1 MLSYQHAFHAGNH
14 ADLLKHLVLT
24 RVLTYLTV
32 KPAPLLYVDT
42 HSGSGGYRLDSK
54 EALKLQEYRQG
65 IGVLWGRDD
74 IPEQLEPLLSLVTKF
89 NRGATELNF
98 YPGSPWLARQLLR
111 PVDRLELCELHP
123 TDYAR
128 LRKQFGGD
136 SKVRCHYEDGYKHSL
151 SLLPPIEKRGLVLID
166 PSYEEKKE
174 YQQVVDHLLAL
185 HKRFATGIYAL
196 WYPVVEQDRI
206 ERLQRQLV
214 RSGIRRIDVY
224 ELYRDREQRQVGMNG
239 SGMIVINPPWQ
250 LREEITTALEYLAPL
265 VGEAGRG
272 GWRVQELVGE

>member
-1 MLSYQHAFHAGNH
+1 
-14 ADLLKHLVLT
+14 
-24 RVLTYLTV
+24 
-32 KPAPLLYVDT
+32 
-42 HSGSGGYRLDSK
+42 
-54 EALKLQEYRQG
+54 
-65 IGVLWGRDD
+65 
-74 IPEQLEPLLSLVTKF
+74 SL
-89 NRGATELNF
+89 A
-98 YPGSPWLARQLLR
+98 
-111 PVDRLELCELHP
+111 
-123 TDYAR
+123 
-128 LRKQFGGD
+128 
-136 SKVRCHYEDGYKHSL
+136 
-151 SLLPPIEKRGLVLID
+151 LLPPIEKRGLVLID

-250 LREEITTALEYLAPL
+250 LREE
-265 VGEAGRG
+265 
-272 GWRVQELVGE
+272 